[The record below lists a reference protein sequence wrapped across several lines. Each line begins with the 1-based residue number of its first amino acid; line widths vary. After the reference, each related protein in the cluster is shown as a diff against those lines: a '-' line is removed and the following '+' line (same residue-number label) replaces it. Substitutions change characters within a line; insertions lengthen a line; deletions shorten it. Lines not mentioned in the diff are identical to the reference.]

1 MELQTFQAVY
11 LPVSYEPNAGSVELK
26 SLQEGFKLMG
36 LREKDVITLPL
47 PKATVY
53 MSGKHQ
59 RAKKADLENRGA
71 SLVVRTAGMKDMGV
85 WGPALVVQKDNK
97 YSSMPATVVQKKA
110 ARKKRS

>member
-26 SLQEGFKLMG
+26 SIQEGFDLAG
-36 LREKDVITLPL
+36 LREKDVIALPL

-53 MSGKHQ
+53 MSRKLQ
-59 RAKKADLENRGA
+59 RTKKPDLENRSA
-71 SLVVRTAGMKDMGV
+71 SLVVRTSGMKDMGV

-97 YSSMPATVVQKKA
+97 YSSMPAPVVQKKV
-110 ARKKRS
+110 ARKRRS